1 MYAQPAR
8 RARTSTAAVLGLV
21 SVGLWA
27 FTFSWMWIPYY
38 FFHIDGQL
46 YALYPLAILTEVFVL
61 ALAIVA
67 AVFAIVGA
75 ARRRTRALQVVFV
88 LLGSALMLTI
98 GPVLLW
104 FGTIPIGADLFG

>member
-1 MYAQPAR
+1 MYAQPALR
-8 RARTSTAAVLGLV
+8 RGTSTAAVLGLV

-38 FFHIDGQL
+38 SFHTEGQL
-46 YALYPLAILTEVFVL
+46 YALYPLAILAEVFVL

-67 AVFAIVGA
+67 AVFTIVGA
-75 ARRRTRALQVVFV
+75 VRRRIGVLQVVLV
-88 LLGSALMLTI
+88 LLGSVLMLTI

-104 FGTIPIGADLFG
+104 FGTIPIGANLLG